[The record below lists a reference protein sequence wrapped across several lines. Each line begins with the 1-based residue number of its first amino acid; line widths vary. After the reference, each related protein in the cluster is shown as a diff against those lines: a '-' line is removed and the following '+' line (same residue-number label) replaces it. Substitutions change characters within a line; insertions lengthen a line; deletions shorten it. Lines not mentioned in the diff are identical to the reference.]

1 MNEVDLKFFSLLKKI
16 RNMSLD
22 DIFNNIK
29 SNFSKVCPEIQKSI
43 ADYLNKFQYW
53 GILDL
58 ENGNYEEI
66 YEKAKSFYEHLDDY
80 EWLYNR
86 LGDYKSKK
94 LLYAILNNW
103 YCYDFETLSQVQEK
117 SYRHYFDFDVIPKC
131 CDEVFVDLGSYVG
144 DTVLD
149 FINSYGINSYRKI
162 YCYEMTD
169 ITFARLK
176 DNLSEY
182 DDIIYKNKA
191 VSDLNGISFINE
203 SNVEMSANTLGN
215 DGNMEVQ
222 TVSLDDDIRD
232 KITFLK
238 MDIEGSEQRA
248 ILGAKSHIKNDH
260 PKMTISVYHNNEDL
274 WKIPKMV
281 NSISSDYK
289 FYLRSYGGNI
299 FPTEIVLYCI

>member
-1 MNEVDLKFFSLLKKI
+1 MNEVDLKFYSLIRKI
-16 RNMSLD
+16 KNMSMD

-29 SNFSKVCPEIQKSI
+29 DNFSKVFPDVQRSI
-43 ADYLNKFQYW
+43 IDYLNRFKYW
-53 GILDL
+53 GVIDV
-58 ENGNYEEI
+58 EDENYEEL
-66 YEKAKSFYEHLDDY
+66 YEKSKSFYEHLDDY

-103 YCYDFETLSQVQEK
+103 YCYDFQTLSEVQEK
-117 SYRHYFDFDVIPKC
+117 SYRHYFDLDIIPKC
-131 CDEVFVDLGSYVG
+131 SDEVFVDLGSYVG

-149 FINSYGINSYRKI
+149 FISSYSSNCYRKI

-169 ITFARLK
+169 TTFAKLK

-182 DDIIYKNKA
+182 DNIIYKNKA
-191 VSDLNGISFINE
+191 VSDSVGVKFINNSSE
-203 SNVEMSANTLGN
+203 GLSANTLG
-215 DGNMEVQ
+215 DSGDLEIDV
-222 TVSLDDDIRD
+222 VSLDDDITD

-238 MDIEGSEQRA
+238 MDIEGSEQAA
-248 ILGAKSHIKNDH
+248 IRGAKSHIKNDH
-260 PKMTISVYHNNEDL
+260 PKMTLSVYHNNEDI
-274 WKIPKMV
+274 WKVPRMIDG
-281 NSISSDYK
+281 ISSDYK